1 MNSNDFEK
9 ELKAQPFRAVPPEWK
24 GGILRAHTREPK
36 PASRPGF
43 GLREL
48 FWPSPFAWGTLA
60 AVWIAIGGLNL
71 AMREG
76 DDSHA
81 PAQTDYA
88 QLRVAL
94 EQKRGLQAEMEETF
108 AQRKPEAV
116 KPRSHARQQ
125 CVAG

>member
-24 GGILRAHTREPK
+24 REIFKGTSPK
-36 PASRPGF
+36 AQRTSRSWL

-60 AVWIAIGGLNL
+60 AVWIGIAGFNL
-71 AMREG
+71 ATRDRE
-76 DDSHA
+76 DRLA
-81 PAQTDYA
+81 VQTDYT

-94 EQKRGLQAEMEETF
+94 EEKRSLQGETEETY
-108 AQRKPEAV
+108 AQRKPEAA
-116 KPRSHARQQ
+116 KPRSHARSQ
-125 CVAG
+125 CIAG